1 METNTWA
8 LDTTHSGISFSIR
21 HMVVAKVRGR
31 FGSWTGSVKLDEQDL
46 TRSQLDVQID
56 ASSIDTG
63 NAQRDTHLR
72 SADFLDVEQF
82 PNLRF
87 QSTRLESAGAERFRV
102 IGNLTI
108 HGVSREVTLD
118 VERGGQGKDP
128 WGNQRIG
135 FAATTSILRSD
146 FGLTWNQALETGGLL
161 VADRVDIELDVQVVQ
176 SAARKSA

>member
-1 METNTWA
+1 METNTWT

-46 TRSQLDVQID
+46 TRSELDVQID

-82 PNLRF
+82 PALRF
-87 QSTRLESAGAERFRV
+87 QSTRLENVGGERFRL

-108 HGVSREVTLD
+108 HGVTREVTLD

-161 VADRVDIELDVQVVQ
+161 VADRVDIELDVQAVQ

>member
-1 METNTWA
+1 METNTWT
-8 LDTTHSGISFSIR
+8 LDTAHSGIGFAIR

-31 FGSWTGSVKLDEQDL
+31 FGGWTGTVKLDEQDL
-46 TRSQLDVQID
+46 TRSEVDVQID
-56 ASSIDTG
+56 ANSIDTG

-82 PNLRF
+82 PTLRF
-87 QSTRLESAGAERFRV
+87 QSTRVENAGAERFRV
-102 IGNLTI
+102 VGKLTL
-108 HGVSREVTLD
+108 HGVTREVALD

-128 WGNQRIG
+128 WGNQRAG
-135 FAATTSILRSD
+135 FAATTSILRRD

-161 VADRVDIELDVQVVQ
+161 VADRVDIELDVQAVQ

>member
-1 METNTWA
+1 METNTWT
-8 LDTTHSGISFSIR
+8 LDTAHSGIAFSVR

-31 FGSWTGSVKLDEQDL
+31 FGSWTGSVKLDDQDL
-46 TRSQLDVQID
+46 TRSELDVQID

-63 NAQRDTHLR
+63 NEQRDTHLR

-82 PNLRF
+82 PHLRF
-87 QSTRLESAGAERFRV
+87 QSTRVENAGGERFRV
-102 IGNLTI
+102 LGKLTI
-108 HGVSREVTLD
+108 HGVTRDITLE

-128 WGNQRIG
+128 WGNQRVG

-146 FGLTWNQALETGGLL
+146 FGLTWNQALETGGVL
-161 VADRVDIELDVQVVQ
+161 VADRVDIELDVQAVQ

>member
-1 METNTWA
+1 METNTWT
-8 LDTTHSGISFSIR
+8 LDTAHSGIGFAIR

-31 FGSWTGSVKLDEQDL
+31 FGGWTGTLKLDEQDL
-46 TRSQLDVQID
+46 TRSQVDVQID

-82 PNLRF
+82 PTLRF
-87 QSTRLESAGAERFRV
+87 QSTRVENAGAERFRV
-102 IGNLTI
+102 VGNLTI
-108 HGVSREVTLD
+108 HGVTREVALE
-118 VERGGQGKDP
+118 VERGGTGKDP
-128 WGNQRIG
+128 WGNQRVG

-161 VADRVDIELDVQVVQ
+161 VADRVDIELDVQAVQ

>member
-1 METNTWA
+1 METTTWT
-8 LDTTHSGISFSIR
+8 LDTAHSGIAFSVR

-31 FGSWTGSVKLDEQDL
+31 FGSWTGSVQLDEQDL
-46 TRSQLDVQID
+46 TRSQVDVQID

-63 NAQRDTHLR
+63 NEQRDTHLR

-87 QSTRLESAGAERFRV
+87 QSTRVENAGAERFRV
-102 IGNLTI
+102 LGKLTI
-108 HGVSREVTLD
+108 HGVTREVTLE
-118 VERGGQGKDP
+118 VERGGTGKDP
-128 WGNQRIG
+128 WGNQRVG

-161 VADRVDIELDVQVVQ
+161 VADRVDIELDVQAVQ

>member
-1 METNTWA
+1 METNTWT
-8 LDTTHSGISFSIR
+8 LDTTHSGIAFSIR

-46 TRSQLDVQID
+46 TRSELDVQID

-82 PNLRF
+82 PTLRF
-87 QSTRLESAGAERFRV
+87 QSTRLENAGGERFAV

-108 HGVSREVTLD
+108 HGVTREVTLD

-161 VADRVDIELDVQVVQ
+161 VADRVDIELDVQAVQ

>member
-1 METNTWA
+1 METNTWT
-8 LDTTHSGISFSIR
+8 LDTAHSGIGFAIR

-31 FGSWTGSVKLDEQDL
+31 FGGWTGTVKLDEQDL
-46 TRSQLDVQID
+46 TRSAVDVQIE
-56 ASSIDTG
+56 AGSIDTG

-82 PNLRF
+82 PTLRF
-87 QSTRLESAGAERFRV
+87 QSTRIENAGAERFRV
-102 IGNLTI
+102 VGKLTI
-108 HGVSREVTLD
+108 HGVTREVELA

-128 WGNQRIG
+128 WGNQRVG

-161 VADRVDIELDVQVVQ
+161 VADRVDIELDVQAVQ

>member
-1 METNTWA
+1 METNTWT
-8 LDTTHSGISFSIR
+8 LDTAHSGIAFSVR

-46 TRSQLDVQID
+46 TRSELDVQID

-63 NAQRDTHLR
+63 NEQRDTHLR

-87 QSTRLESAGAERFRV
+87 QSTRVENAGAERFRV
-102 IGNLTI
+102 LGKLTI
-108 HGVSREVTLD
+108 HGVTREVTLE
-118 VERGGQGKDP
+118 VERGGTGKDP
-128 WGNQRIG
+128 WGNQRVG

-161 VADRVDIELDVQVVQ
+161 VADRVDIELDVQAVQ

>member
-1 METNTWA
+1 METNTWT

-46 TRSQLDVQID
+46 TRSELDVQID

-82 PNLRF
+82 PTLRF
-87 QSTRLESAGAERFRV
+87 QSTRLENAGGERFAV

-108 HGVSREVTLD
+108 HGVTREVTLD

-161 VADRVDIELDVQVVQ
+161 VADRVDIELDVQAVQ

>member
-1 METNTWA
+1 METNTWT

-46 TRSQLDVQID
+46 TRSELDVQID

-82 PNLRF
+82 PTLRF
-87 QSTRLESAGAERFRV
+87 QSTRLESAGGERFAV

-108 HGVSREVTLD
+108 HGVTREVTLD

-161 VADRVDIELDVQVVQ
+161 VADRVDIELDVQAVQ

>member
-1 METNTWA
+1 METNTWT
-8 LDTTHSGISFSIR
+8 LDTAHSGIGFSIR

-31 FGSWTGSVKLDEQDL
+31 FDSWTGTVQLDAQDL
-46 TRSQLDVQID
+46 TRSAVDVQID

-72 SADFLDVEQF
+72 SADFLDAEQF
-82 PNLRF
+82 PTLRF
-87 QSTRLESAGAERFRV
+87 QSTRVENAGTERFRV
-102 IGNLTI
+102 LGNLTL
-108 HGVSREVTLD
+108 HGVTREVTLD

-128 WGNQRIG
+128 WGNQRVG

-161 VADRVDIELDVQVVQ
+161 VADRVDIELDVQAVQ